1 MIPPTTISAF
11 LDEFERALKLSGRR
25 RRRVLDEARDHLIEA
40 RERGISAGMDPF
52 AAEIAAVEAFGD
64 AAGVASRFDPGRLA
78 YLSHRVS
85 GAVDRFD
92 RWRAVHPTAGIT
104 VFIAPMAL
112 AMAVLWSPLAAA
124 LCFFGP
130 WASMSGSEGSSWSVR
145 SQATGI
151 ACGGGSKSTLAS
163 INCPATRGPFSA
175 GGRVSRWSSWWG
187 YRMYRLG
194 CSLLG
199 LRWFPWGGSSTRHGG
214 TSRRLPSLPET
225 IFRALPHGYQIG
237 RNT

>member
-64 AAGVASRFDPGRLA
+64 ATGVASRFDPGRLA

-130 WASMSGSEGSSWSVR
+130 WASMVW
-145 SQATGI
+145 I
-151 ACGGGSKSTLAS
+151 
-163 INCPATRGPFSA
+163 
-175 GGRVSRWSSWWG
+175 GRQLMERKEPG
-187 YRMYRLG
+187 YRHRLWG
-194 CSLLG
+194 WKQEHPGKYQLSSNAGALLG
-199 LRWFPWGGSSTRHGG
+199 WGSCVALEFMVG
-214 TSRRLPSLPET
+214 
-225 IFRALPHGYQIG
+225 LPHVSPWLFLVWAPLVPLGWILNSPRRYQPPPALAA
-237 RNT
+237 